1 MKELVNF
8 LLFFA
13 VYFMCT
19 SAFLVNLSC
28 QVSLKT
34 VFLFYTSLQLNLV
47 TCHRDVT
54 LNTCY
59 RSLALAVGSKDEE
72 NNSES
77 RSGCGKYKCQ
87 LENFNKRGLFL
98 SHNCVFIY
106 LMF

>member
-13 VYFMCT
+13 VFISCARVCFF
-19 SAFLVNLSC
+19 SEFVLSGKSQNC
-28 QVSLKT
+28 
-34 VFLFYTSLQLNLV
+34 FLFYTSLQLNLV

-59 RSLALAVGSKDEE
+59 RSLALAVGSKDEG

-77 RSGCGKYKCQ
+77 
-87 LENFNKRGLFL
+87 LVVENI
-98 SHNCVFIY
+98 SVS
-106 LMF
+106 